1 MLVIL
6 SKKDLVIGHTL
17 EAIKFAFDND
27 YSFVL
32 NSKLKYH
39 SYEEEEEL
47 ASEMLW
53 KMSMSGQCI
62 FSTPPVAIEIN
73 QNLIVHHPRVKTKI
87 NCDRIHLYSGE
98 KISCSKIDYQIDYYR
113 VLDWFDV
120 LGESEKLSDT
130 YQGWDCVTNIMSYPT
145 KRIDQKNIKKDI
157 VVEQHLSQK
166 DLYDD
171 NYSDTTIRLLLARL
185 LSDNDISAELNL
197 WKRDVYPI
205 EKQFY
210 HMLELASEV

>member
-6 SKKDLVIGHTL
+6 SKKDLVIGHTI

-27 YSFVL
+27 YSFIL

-39 SYEEEEEL
+39 SYEEQEEL
-47 ASEMLW
+47 ASQMLW

-73 QNLIVHHPRVKTKI
+73 EDLIVHHPRVKTKI
-87 NCDRIHLYSGE
+87 SCDRIHLYSGE
-98 KISCSKIDYQIDYYR
+98 KISCSKIDYQVDYYR
-113 VLDWFDV
+113 VIDWFDV
-120 LGESEKLSDT
+120 FGESEKLSNT
-130 YQGWDCVTNIMSYPT
+130 YQGWDYVMNILSYPT

-157 VVEQHLSQK
+157 MVEQHLSQK
-166 DLYDD
+166 DLHHD

-185 LSDNDISAELNL
+185 LSDNNISAELNL

-210 HMLELASEV
+210 RMLELTSEV